1 MEHEQDAIT
10 KLYDK
15 VGYFDQYGGTVI
27 VFICITLCTLL
38 LFSYFQMMLNIQPI
52 INDWTN
58 QRCKPS
64 IIPFAGLITHPEG
77 VSAGEYTAQNFNYC
91 MQNILSNISGIL
103 LEPITFVSH
112 SLTSNANNVQNSI
125 QGVRSMFD
133 NIRTSMQS
141 VSEEIMGR
149 IMNVVIP
156 IIQMIIKFKDVSSK
170 LQGILTASLYTS
182 LGAYYSFRSLM
193 GAIAQFIVTIL
204 IILAALIAGLWM
216 VPFTWGAAAA
226 NTVIFTAIA
235 IPMAVILSFM
245 KDTLHINSGLSIPSV
260 KCFDKNT
267 QIQMNDGTFKTITS
281 IQLGDLLMNDNKVT
295 AKIKVATE
303 GSIMYM
309 LHEIIV
315 SDSHMV
321 KIKYNNNNNNNNTNK
336 NNNNTNKNKNNNNNN
351 NNITIPQEKWIRV
364 CEHPDAVRVRDY
376 GEPFLYCLNT
386 SKKMIVIND
395 QVFSDW
401 DELNEE
407 QIDHLLYILK
417 SPNRPEQIHTFLD
430 YGFDGKTKIDLDN
443 GEVVRIK
450 NIEIGSFLKNGEM
463 VYGIVQIDGSNLIKP
478 HKETCLFHLLTNTGT
493 FELEEN
499 NVIHD
504 YNWIIDFFF

>member
-1 MEHEQDAIT
+1 MEQEQDTIT
-10 KLYDK
+10 KLYEN

-103 LEPITFVSH
+103 LEPITFVTH

-182 LGAYYSFRSLM
+182 LGAYYSFRSLI
-193 GAIAQFIVTIL
+193 GAIAQFIVIIL

-235 IPMAVILSFM
+235 IPMAIILSFM

-281 IQLGDLLMNDNKVT
+281 IQPGDVLMNDNKVT

-303 GSIMYM
+303 GSTMYM
-309 LHEIIV
+309 LHGIIV

-321 KIKYNNNNNNNNTNK
+321 KIKYNS
-336 NNNNTNKNKNNNNNN
+336 NNNTNKNK
-351 NNITIPQEKWIRV
+351 ISIPQEKWIRV
-364 CEHPDAVRVRDY
+364 CEHPDAVHVRDY

-386 SKKMIVIND
+386 STKMIVIKD

-430 YGFDGKTKIDLDN
+430 YGFDGKTKIELDN
-443 GEVVRIK
+443 GEYVRIK

-463 VYGIVQIDGSNLIKP
+463 VYGIVQIDGSNLVKQ
-478 HKETCLFHLLTNTGT
+478 HQETCLFHLLTNTGT

-504 YNWIIDFFF
+504 YNWIIDFFFLREINNNK